1 MVFDFSPWISIWLVL
16 DRSFEGSTLFWALN
30 NRLFLCTRMDEGYL
44 FFRWTDNRSF
54 YYIADFLAC
63 NFVNIS
69 RYIPLISQ
77 RQKKVKFSISFLD
90 HLVRC
95 FKKTKYTTRC
105 SMKSSTIYK
114 EQIMLQLQFYWWK
127 WIKFWSTNFWN
138 FEKKM
143 IFFVASK
150 ISGTEFCLFWK
161 Q

>member
-1 MVFDFSPWISIWLVL
+1 MYITKHLIEKFLKGILSLCCTSPSEYSELSRNVYFYSYRTSKMKELVFEKILIESFL
-16 DRSFEGSTLFWALN
+16 RSF
-30 NRLFLCTRMDEGYL
+30 
-44 FFRWTDNRSF
+44 
-54 YYIADFLAC
+54 IAE
-63 NFVNIS
+63 V
-69 RYIPLISQ
+69 SQ